1 MGKVIIEFDED
12 DVTRLFQTQESLLE
26 VMLRIE
32 RLLKEKRKDDPRSK
46 SKESIG
52 AYRCC
57 TCAARDGL
65 LITC

>member
-32 RLLKEKRKDDPRSK
+32 RLLLQRQVLWYRMQGWQQQADTLAG
-46 SKESIG
+46 KES
-52 AYRCC
+52 
-57 TCAARDGL
+57 T
-65 LITC
+65 